1 MSIVHTLLGD
11 QDLPLGSSSAFYL
24 KWLYINWFL
33 QWGYFEL
40 HKHDE
45 IGDGRWYH
53 AGQGASGD
61 TEHAAPT
68 EGLSRL
74 NTLQNVTRKTFY
86 KEFLKTVGSTDI

>member
-11 QDLPLGSSSAFYL
+11 QDLPLDSSAFYL

-45 IGDGRWYH
+45 ICDGRWYH
-53 AGQGASGD
+53 AGQGAPGD
-61 TEHAAPT
+61 PEHAAPT

-74 NTLQNVTRKTFY
+74 NTLQNVTRKM
-86 KEFLKTVGSTDI
+86 FLLSVGSTDI